1 MTDEEKKKAAIQAG
15 IDADVKI
22 MLEKKAGESVF
33 HRTMEAT
40 NASAALNG
48 IAILIAEFSLLVQ
61 RPVDSVLGMLAA
73 VLIAPAGD
81 DIKQ

>member
-1 MTDEEKKKAAIQAG
+1 MTNEEKKQAAIQAG
-15 IDADVKI
+15 IDAEVKI
-22 MLEKKAGESVF
+22 LLEKKAGETVF
-33 HRTMEAT
+33 NRTMEAT
-40 NASAALNG
+40 SAGAALNG

-73 VLIAPAGD
+73 VLIGPASD

>member
-1 MTDEEKKKAAIQAG
+1 MTSEERKQAAIQAG
-15 IDADVKI
+15 IDAEVKI
-22 MLEKKAGESVF
+22 LLEKKAGETVF
-33 HRTMEAT
+33 HRTMEASD
-40 NASAALNG
+40 ASAALNG

-73 VLIAPAGD
+73 VLIGPAGD